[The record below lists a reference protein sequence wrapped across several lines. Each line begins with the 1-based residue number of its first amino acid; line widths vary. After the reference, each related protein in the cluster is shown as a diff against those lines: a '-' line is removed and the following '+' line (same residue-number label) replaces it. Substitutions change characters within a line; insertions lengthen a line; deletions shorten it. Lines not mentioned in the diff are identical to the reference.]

1 MAAKIKMVTAMT
13 IFGTIGIIV
22 SNISLTST
30 VIALSR
36 AVIGTAFLMMV
47 MLVTRQKPAW
57 AIIRRKWRL
66 LLISGIAI
74 GVNWIFLFEAYRY
87 TTVAVATLC
96 YYMAPVFV
104 TILSPLVLKERL
116 TWLKGICTVAAVFG
130 VVLVSG
136 TAMGQGID
144 IRGIF
149 FGLAAAALY
158 CSVVLMNKFMPEIPP
173 METTVCQL
181 GAAAIVLLPYTLV
194 TQNLMQ
200 VSISYG
206 TWGSVFIVG
215 ILNTGI
221 AYYLYFTS
229 LKDVPGQTAAIFS
242 YIDPMVAVFLSAW
255 ILHEAIILPQLCG
268 MVLILGSTCCNELFE
283 GRSYSK

>member
-30 VIALSR
+30 MIALSR

-116 TWLKGICTVAAVFG
+116 T
-130 VVLVSG
+130 
-136 TAMGQGID
+136 
-144 IRGIF
+144 
-149 FGLAAAALY
+149 
-158 CSVVLMNKFMPEIPP
+158 
-173 METTVCQL
+173 
-181 GAAAIVLLPYTLV
+181 
-194 TQNLMQ
+194 
-200 VSISYG
+200 
-206 TWGSVFIVG
+206 
-215 ILNTGI
+215 
-221 AYYLYFTS
+221 
-229 LKDVPGQTAAIFS
+229 
-242 YIDPMVAVFLSAW
+242 
-255 ILHEAIILPQLCG
+255 
-268 MVLILGSTCCNELFE
+268 
-283 GRSYSK
+283 